1 VEGGPGSDTAV
12 TLLEAVRRHWL
23 TATNLAVAV
32 FVGLPILAPILLA
45 LGFDGPANE
54 IYAAYQLVCH
64 QWAFRSFFLFG
75 PALTYAPDTLG
86 QLLGH
91 HEMYAFIGSPEL
103 GYKIAFC
110 ERDLAIY
117 LSVLVTGLAY
127 GRLRGRIPELGVIGY
142 GLLIAPMALDGFTQL
157 FGWRESSPE
166 LRVVTGALFGLASV
180 WLVYPRIDALFAR
193 DLAEPGPSTPESGA
207 TPPEGVAPA
216 GAATV

>member
-1 VEGGPGSDTAV
+1 VEGGSGSSTAV

-45 LGFDGPANE
+45 LGFDGPANQ
-54 IYAAYQLVCH
+54 IYAAYQFVCH
-64 QWAFRSFFLFG
+64 QWGFRSFFLFG
-75 PALTYAPDTLG
+75 PELTYAPETLG
-86 QLLGH
+86 NLVGH
-91 HEMYAFIGSPEL
+91 QEMYAFIGSPEL

-117 LSVLVTGLAY
+117 LAVLVTGLAY
-127 GRLRGRIPELGVIGY
+127 ARLRGRLPELGVIGY

-166 LRVVTGALFGLASV
+166 LRVFTGALFGLASV
-180 WLVYPRIDALFAR
+180 WLIYPRIDALFAR
-193 DLAEPGPSTPESGA
+193 DLTESSGSASEGGASSAETTS
-207 TPPEGVAPA
+207 PA
-216 GAATV
+216 GATIA